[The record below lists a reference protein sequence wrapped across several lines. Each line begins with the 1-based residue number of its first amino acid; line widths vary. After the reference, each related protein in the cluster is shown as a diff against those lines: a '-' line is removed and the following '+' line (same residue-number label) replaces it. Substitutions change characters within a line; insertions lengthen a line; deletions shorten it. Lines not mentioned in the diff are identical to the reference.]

1 METELEILKILIDAS
16 KHVQSVYI
24 NNVWATMG
32 SYLVALG
39 WLLTSSEARNYLISN
54 KSLLRNSVIVTIG
67 IFIIHA
73 LILIGEHLESQR
85 LMHEM
90 QNLNAIPEEQ
100 LQELAKLYRIPWFW
114 PAISL
119 TINGAIVALLVQK
132 LFQLINHEKA

>member
-1 METELEILKILIDAS
+1 MAMELEILKILIDAS

-39 WLLTSSEARNYLISN
+39 WLLTSSEARNHFSSN
-54 KSLLRNSVIVTIG
+54 KTLLRNSIIVTIG
-67 IFIIHA
+67 IFLIHILV
-73 LILIGEHLESQR
+73 LIEGHLESQY
-85 LMHEM
+85 LMDEI
-90 QNLNAIPEEQ
+90 QNLNKIPEKQ
-100 LQELAKLYRIPWFW
+100 LQNLAKLYSIPWFW